1 MSTKKILLKSNIIN
15 EDQTKFQPKLDP
27 AELIKKSNSEKI
39 EQHPKV
45 KSSKPDELKNF
56 DAVSHFKENI
66 IHFYKNC
73 SEPIKDYS
81 YYCFTCK
88 HSVCN
93 ECGLYE
99 HKEHILI
106 QRDNCLNYDNSFFN
120 DISKVI
126 EDGLNLDSKKSQI
139 KKDIS
144 KSISQLKEQLDIIE
158 KEKLK
163 EIDSIFKELK
173 ANYESLKEN
182 YLKTK
187 ECIENYYKKN
197 KKFFNIKIKKTKQ
210 NESEIQ
216 NQNQNILKKGN
227 EDTNINT
234 SNKNLNKPT
243 FINYFNIN
251 DNDTGPNRDFENT
264 VFLMNFEL
272 MNLCDNKNLQITE
285 ISNNINNKIVNMS
298 KLIEHNTNEF
308 IESLKKNYLSF
319 DSEIIQKFDD
329 FYWDIKI
336 RCEKYN
342 EHVVQFQNLIYDI
355 YRRNGCLDKLKD
367 LLSLFDSK
375 NNKGKDVLFNQ
386 QFFIKMNDLSSL
398 NTDVVKNM
406 AKKLYISN
414 GKIRTTSKGRFVTKT
429 KLNTVNEKKEE
440 SKKSTSKPLSPD
452 RKEYNNNNDNTNTE
466 SKKSGTNNNL
476 TKNNISAN
484 SIPKKENII
493 LNQRLIQ
500 RFYAY
505 SVLDFYSKY
514 FKIHFD
520 PQAADYDEE
529 NNIYLNKDNLDNN
542 NNILDKGKFG
552 KNMSRGKS
560 AGMKNKLNN
569 KNADINNNKLNIKSG
584 KNGDITSSGKSI
596 IEKNGKPSHRANIR
610 TVSLLSNYSERYT
623 ELKEKVKPIIKTN
636 YIQLFDPATTKITKI
651 KVPLTKEE
659 HGYTTFPDGCRHL
672 LIDSDLYITGGT
684 DNCGYPI
691 NIVLLYNLEIGE
703 LTRLSNL
710 NDNHSYHSVEYL
722 ENFDSIILIG
732 GENSSSCE
740 IMDLDSKKWTKLP
753 SLNYPR
759 ANANIYYNNI
769 TSDLFVL
776 FGMEGEMNS
785 KTRNTDVIEVLELS
799 DIMGGWMMVDYY
811 KSVGLDLKGNY
822 CITLPFTRDKLLVY
836 GGSSARSL
844 EKRLFALFDMIKNEC
859 IKVDSYT
866 MDLIKREENKIRAFD
881 NALEKIN

>member
-1 MSTKKILLKSNIIN
+1 
-15 EDQTKFQPKLDP
+15 
-27 AELIKKSNSEKI
+27 
-39 EQHPKV
+39 
-45 KSSKPDELKNF
+45 
-56 DAVSHFKENI
+56 
-66 IHFYKNC
+66 
-73 SEPIKDYS
+73 
-81 YYCFTCK
+81 
-88 HSVCN
+88 
-93 ECGLYE
+93 
-99 HKEHILI
+99 
-106 QRDNCLNYDNSFFN
+106 
-120 DISKVI
+120 
-126 EDGLNLDSKKSQI
+126 
-139 KKDIS
+139 
-144 KSISQLKEQLDIIE
+144 
-158 KEKLK
+158 
-163 EIDSIFKELK
+163 
-173 ANYESLKEN
+173 
-182 YLKTK
+182 
-187 ECIENYYKKN
+187 
-197 KKFFNIKIKKTKQ
+197 
-210 NESEIQ
+210 
-216 NQNQNILKKGN
+216 
-227 EDTNINT
+227 
-234 SNKNLNKPT
+234 
-243 FINYFNIN
+243 
-251 DNDTGPNRDFENT
+251 
-264 VFLMNFEL
+264 
-272 MNLCDNKNLQITE
+272 
-285 ISNNINNKIVNMS
+285 
-298 KLIEHNTNEF
+298 
-308 IESLKKNYLSF
+308 
-319 DSEIIQKFDD
+319 
-329 FYWDIKI
+329 
-336 RCEKYN
+336 
-342 EHVVQFQNLIYDI
+342 
-355 YRRNGCLDKLKD
+355 
-367 LLSLFDSK
+367 
-375 NNKGKDVLFNQ
+375 
-386 QFFIKMNDLSSL
+386 
-398 NTDVVKNM
+398 
-406 AKKLYISN
+406 
-414 GKIRTTSKGRFVTKT
+414 
-429 KLNTVNEKKEE
+429 
-440 SKKSTSKPLSPD
+440 
-452 RKEYNNNNDNTNTE
+452 
-466 SKKSGTNNNL
+466 
-476 TKNNISAN
+476 
-484 SIPKKENII
+484 
-493 LNQRLIQ
+493 
-500 RFYAY
+500 
-505 SVLDFYSKY
+505 
-514 FKIHFD
+514 
-520 PQAADYDEE
+520 
-529 NNIYLNKDNLDNN
+529 
-542 NNILDKGKFG
+542 
-552 KNMSRGKS
+552 MSRGKS

-859 IKVDSYT
+859 IKVDSDT

>member
-1 MSTKKILLKSNIIN
+1 MSTKKVLPKHSLSV
-15 EDQTKFQPKLDP
+15 EDQVKPQPKIDP
-27 AELIKKSNSEKI
+27 GELIKKSNSEKI
-39 EQHPKV
+39 EQYPKP

-99 HKEHILI
+99 HKEHLLI

-158 KEKLK
+158 KDKLK
-163 EIDSIFKELK
+163 EIDSIFKEIK

-210 NESEIQ
+210 AESE
-216 NQNQNILKKGN
+216 NQNILKKN
-227 EDTNINT
+227 AEDKNINS

-251 DNDTGPNRDFENT
+251 DNDTGPNRDYENT

-272 MNLCDNKNLQITE
+272 MNLCDNKNLQISE
-285 ISNNINNKIVNMS
+285 ISNNINSKIANMS
-298 KLIEHNTNEF
+298 QLIENNTNEF

-329 FYWDIKI
+329 FYWDIKV

-414 GKIRTTSKGRFVTKT
+414 GKIRTTSKGRFVSKT
-429 KLNTVNEKKEE
+429 KLTSISEKKEE
-440 SKKSTSKPLSPD
+440 NKKPLSKPLSPD
-452 RKEYNNNNDNTNTE
+452 RRENETE
-466 SKKSGTNNNL
+466 SKKPMTNNLMKNNLGTNQ
-476 TKNNISAN
+476 
-484 SIPKKENII
+484 IPKRENII

-520 PQAADYDEE
+520 PQTADYDEE
-529 NNIYLNKDNLDNN
+529 NNIYLNKDNFDNN
-542 NNILDKGKFG
+542 NNPLDKGKNLG
-552 KNMSRGKS
+552 KNIQRGKS
-560 AGMKNKLNN
+560 SGKNK
-569 KNADINNNKLNIKSG
+569 INN
-584 KNGDITSSGKSI
+584 KNGDIKNVKSGDMASSGKSI
-596 IEKNGKPSHRANIR
+596 IEKNGKPSHRGNIR

-703 LTRLSNL
+703 LTRLTNL

-859 IKVDSYT
+859 IKVDSDT

>member
-1 MSTKKILLKSNIIN
+1 MSSKSVEVKENKN
-15 EDQTKFQPKLDP
+15 KE
-27 AELIKKSNSEKI
+27 E
-39 EQHPKV
+39 KV
-45 KSSKPDELKNF
+45 KENSNEEKNAQQQKEENLEDEYPKDKINKPNELKNF
-56 DAVSHFKENI
+56 DAVTHFKQNI
-66 IHFYKNC
+66 IHFYRNC

-93 ECGLYE
+93 ECGLLE
-99 HKEHILI
+99 HKNHLLI

-120 DISKVI
+120 EISKVI
-126 EDGLNLDSKKSQI
+126 EKGINIDSRKSQI

-144 KSISQLKEQLDIIE
+144 KSINELKEKLDLIE

-163 EIDSIFKELK
+163 EVDNIFKEVK
-173 ANYESLKEN
+173 ANYVGLKDN

-187 ECIENYYKKN
+187 ECIENYYKTN

-210 NESEIQ
+210 NNANNPPLE
-216 NQNQNILKKGN
+216 NN
-227 EDTNINT
+227 ENNEKINKADIIK
-234 SNKNLNKPT
+234 SSL
-243 FINYFNIN
+243 INYFNIN
-251 DNDTGPNRDFENT
+251 ENEIGPNKDIENT

-272 MNLCDNKNLQITE
+272 MNLCDNKNLQILD
-285 ISNNINNKIVNMS
+285 ISNNINNKIKEMS
-298 KLIEHNTNEF
+298 KLIEEDTKSFTQH
-308 IESLKKNYLSF
+308 IKKNLFSF
-319 DSEIIQKFDD
+319 DNEIISKFDD
-329 FYWDIKI
+329 FYWDIKV
-336 RCEKYN
+336 RCEKYT
-342 EHVVQFQNLIYDI
+342 EHINQFQNTIYDI
-355 YRRNGCLDKLKD
+355 YKRNGCLDKLKD

-406 AKKLYISN
+406 AKKLYLSN
-414 GKIRTTSKGRFVTKT
+414 GKIRTTSKNRFTSKSRFV
-429 KLNTVNEKKEE
+429 NTGTQSEKKEE
-440 SKKSTSKPLSPD
+440 SKKSSTKMLGKTKSNNLMNKGSND
-452 RKEYNNNNDNTNTE
+452 NINDNNNNKEETKLDT
-466 SKKSGTNNNL
+466 KKGQI
-476 TKNNISAN
+476 NISKINPA
-484 SIPKKENII
+484 IPKKENII

-505 SVLDFYSKY
+505 SVLDYYSKY
-514 FKIHFD
+514 FKVNTD
-520 PQAADYDEE
+520 NQDTDVDEE
-529 NNIYLNKDNLDNN
+529 NNIYMNNKYNAKNEGQRF
-542 NNILDKGKFG
+542 KKGGKFG
-552 KNMSRGKS
+552 KSGSRS
-560 AGMKNKLNN
+560 RSINPLNKNN
-569 KNADINNNKLNIKSG
+569 KNNENNKENNETNMKNRYKSNIKS
-584 KNGDITSSGKSI
+584 
-596 IEKNGKPSHRANIR
+596 
-610 TVSLLSNYSERYT
+610 VSLLSNYTERYT
-623 ELKEKVKPIIKTN
+623 ELKEKVKPIINTN

-659 HGYTTFPDGCRHL
+659 YGYTTFPDGCRHL

-691 NIVLLYNLEIGE
+691 NVVLIYNLAIGE
-703 LTRLSNL
+703 LSRLSNL

-722 ENFDSIILIG
+722 ENFDSIIVVG

-759 ANANIYYNNI
+759 ANSNIYYNNI

-776 FGMEGEMNS
+776 FGMEGEMTQ
-785 KTRNTDVIEVLELS
+785 KTKNTDVIEVLELN
-799 DIMGGWMMVDYY
+799 DIISGWMMVDYY
-811 KSVGLDLKGNY
+811 KSVGLDLKNNY
-822 CITLPFTRDKLLVY
+822 CITLPFTRDKLLIY
-836 GGSSARSL
+836 GGSSARSI

-859 IKVDSYT
+859 IKVDSDT

>member
-1 MSTKKILLKSNIIN
+1 MSTKKVLPKHSLSV
-15 EDQTKFQPKLDP
+15 EDQVKPQPKIDP
-27 AELIKKSNSEKI
+27 GELIKKSNSEKI
-39 EQHPKV
+39 EQYPKP

-99 HKEHILI
+99 HKEHLLI

-158 KEKLK
+158 KDKLK
-163 EIDSIFKELK
+163 EIDSIFKEIK

-210 NESEIQ
+210 AESE
-216 NQNQNILKKGN
+216 NQNILKKN
-227 EDTNINT
+227 AEDKNINS

-251 DNDTGPNRDFENT
+251 DNDTGPNRDYENT

-272 MNLCDNKNLQITE
+272 MNLCDNKNLQISE
-285 ISNNINNKIVNMS
+285 ISNNINSKIANMS
-298 KLIEHNTNEF
+298 QLIENNTNEF

-329 FYWDIKI
+329 FYWDIKV

-414 GKIRTTSKGRFVTKT
+414 GKIRTTSKGRFVSKT
-429 KLNTVNEKKEE
+429 KLTSISEKKEE
-440 SKKSTSKPLSPD
+440 NKKPLSKPLSPD
-452 RKEYNNNNDNTNTE
+452 RRENETE
-466 SKKSGTNNNL
+466 SKKPMTNNLMKNNLGTNQ
-476 TKNNISAN
+476 
-484 SIPKKENII
+484 IPKRENII

-529 NNIYLNKDNLDNN
+529 NHIYLNKDNFDNN
-542 NNILDKGKFG
+542 NNPLDKGKNLG
-552 KNMSRGKS
+552 KNIQRGKS
-560 AGMKNKLNN
+560 SGKNK
-569 KNADINNNKLNIKSG
+569 INN
-584 KNGDITSSGKSI
+584 KNGDIKNVKSGDMASSGKSI
-596 IEKNGKPSHRANIR
+596 IEKNGKPSHRGNIR

-703 LTRLSNL
+703 LTRLTNL

-859 IKVDSYT
+859 IKVDSDT

>member
-1 MSTKKILLKSNIIN
+1 MSTKKVLPKHSLSV
-15 EDQTKFQPKLDP
+15 EDQVKPQPKIDP
-27 AELIKKSNSEKI
+27 GELIKKSNSEKI
-39 EQHPKV
+39 EQHPKP

-99 HKEHILI
+99 HKEHLLI

-158 KEKLK
+158 KDKLK
-163 EIDSIFKELK
+163 EIDSIFKEIK

-210 NESEIQ
+210 AESE
-216 NQNQNILKKGN
+216 NQNILKKN
-227 EDTNINT
+227 AEDKNINS

-251 DNDTGPNRDFENT
+251 DNDTGPNRDYENT

-272 MNLCDNKNLQITE
+272 MNLCDNKNLQISE
-285 ISNNINNKIVNMS
+285 ISNNINSKIANMS
-298 KLIEHNTNEF
+298 QLIENNTNEF

-329 FYWDIKI
+329 FYWDIKV

-414 GKIRTTSKGRFVTKT
+414 GKIRTTSKGRFVSKT
-429 KLNTVNEKKEE
+429 KLTSISEKKEE
-440 SKKSTSKPLSPD
+440 NKKPLSKPLSPD
-452 RKEYNNNNDNTNTE
+452 RRENETE
-466 SKKSGTNNNL
+466 SKKPMTNNLMKNNLGTNQ
-476 TKNNISAN
+476 
-484 SIPKKENII
+484 IPKRENII

-529 NNIYLNKDNLDNN
+529 NNIYLNKDNFDNN
-542 NNILDKGKFG
+542 NNPLDKGKNLG
-552 KNMSRGKS
+552 KNIQRGKS
-560 AGMKNKLNN
+560 SGKNKINN
-569 KNADINNNKLNIKSG
+569 KNVDIKNVKSG
-584 KNGDITSSGKSI
+584 DMASSGKSI
-596 IEKNGKPSHRANIR
+596 IEKNGKPSHRGNIR

-703 LTRLSNL
+703 LTRLTNL

-859 IKVDSYT
+859 IKVDSDT

>member
-1 MSTKKILLKSNIIN
+1 MSTKKVLPKHSLSV
-15 EDQTKFQPKLDP
+15 EDQVKPQPKIDP
-27 AELIKKSNSEKI
+27 GELIKKSNSEKI
-39 EQHPKV
+39 EQHPKP

-99 HKEHILI
+99 HKEHLLI

-158 KEKLK
+158 KDKLK
-163 EIDSIFKELK
+163 EIDSIFKEIK

-210 NESEIQ
+210 AESE
-216 NQNQNILKKGN
+216 NQNILKKN
-227 EDTNINT
+227 AEDKNINS

-251 DNDTGPNRDFENT
+251 DNDTGPNRDYENT

-272 MNLCDNKNLQITE
+272 MNLCDNKNLQISE
-285 ISNNINNKIVNMS
+285 ISNNINSKIANMS
-298 KLIEHNTNEF
+298 QLIENNTNEF

-329 FYWDIKI
+329 FYWDIKV

-414 GKIRTTSKGRFVTKT
+414 GKIRTTSKGRFVSKT
-429 KLNTVNEKKEE
+429 KLTSISEKKEE
-440 SKKSTSKPLSPD
+440 NKKPLSKPLSPD
-452 RKEYNNNNDNTNTE
+452 RRENETE
-466 SKKSGTNNNL
+466 SKKSMTNNLMKNNLGTNQ
-476 TKNNISAN
+476 
-484 SIPKKENII
+484 IPKRENII

-529 NNIYLNKDNLDNN
+529 NNIYLNKDNFDNN
-542 NNILDKGKFG
+542 NNPFDKGKNLG
-552 KNMSRGKS
+552 KNIQRGKS
-560 AGMKNKLNN
+560 SGKNKINN
-569 KNADINNNKLNIKSG
+569 KNVDIKNVKSG
-584 KNGDITSSGKSI
+584 DMASSGKSI
-596 IEKNGKPSHRANIR
+596 IEKNGKPSHRGNIR

-703 LTRLSNL
+703 LTRLTNL

-859 IKVDSYT
+859 IKVDSDT

>member
-1 MSTKKILLKSNIIN
+1 MSTM
-15 EDQTKFQPKLDP
+15 KLVGKYSVSTDEP
-27 AELIKKSNSEKI
+27 SKLQQKMETPEPIKKSNSDKNTSI
-39 EQHPKV
+39 V
-45 KSSKPDELKNF
+45 KGKPSKPEELRNF

-73 SEPIKDYS
+73 DEPIKDYS

-99 HKEHILI
+99 HKEHLLI

-139 KKDIS
+139 KIDIS
-144 KSISQLKEQLDIIE
+144 KSIAQLKEELDIIE

-163 EIDSIFKELK
+163 EIDSIFKEVK
-173 ANYESLKEN
+173 ANYVSLKEN

-187 ECIENYYKKN
+187 EYIENYYKKN
-197 KKFFNIKIKKTKQ
+197 KKFFNIRIKHVKQ
-210 NESEIQ
+210 SDIE
-216 NQNQNILKKGN
+216 NQNKLKKGS
-227 EDTNINT
+227 EDNNIN
-234 SNKNLNKPT
+234 KNSTPTPARTKPT

-251 DNDTGPNRDFENT
+251 DNDIGPNRDLENT

-285 ISNNINNKIVNMS
+285 ISNNINDKIANMS
-298 KLIEHNTNEF
+298 KLIENNTNEF
-308 IESLKKNYLSF
+308 IQSLKTNYLSF
-319 DSEIIQKFDD
+319 NSEIIQKFDD
-329 FYWDIKI
+329 FYWDVKV
-336 RCEKYN
+336 RCEKYS
-342 EHVVQFQNLIYDI
+342 EHISEFQNTIYDI
-355 YRRNGCLDKLKD
+355 YKKNGCLDKLKD

-406 AKKLYISN
+406 AKKIYISN
-414 GKIRTTSKGRFVTKT
+414 GKIRTTSKGRFSPKNNLSSVS
-429 KLNTVNEKKEE
+429 EKKSENKTSE
-440 SKKSTSKPLSPD
+440 SKPLSPN
-452 RKEYNNNNDNTNTE
+452 RNDGEFKRPIIT
-466 SKKSGTNNNL
+466 SL
-476 TKNNISAN
+476 TKKNSNNTL
-484 SIPKKENII
+484 PRKENII

-514 FKIHFD
+514 FKIHLD
-520 PQAADYDEE
+520 AQSTELDEE
-529 NNIYLNKDNLDNN
+529 NNIYLNKDIYDNN
-542 NNILDKGKFG
+542 KELTKGKNQFG
-552 KNMSRGKS
+552 KQKRGKS
-560 AGMKNKLNN
+560 AGSKNKKGKNASEFASNRLNN
-569 KNADINNNKLNIKSG
+569 IKNLKSG
-584 KNGDITSSGKSI
+584 DMTSSGKSLMD
-596 IEKNGKPSHRANIR
+596 KNGRVAKKNNIKS
-610 TVSLLSNYSERYT
+610 VSLLSNYSERYT

-636 YIQLFDPATTKITKI
+636 DIQLFDPATTKITKI

-703 LTRLSNL
+703 VTRLSNL

-759 ANANIYYNNI
+759 ANSNIYYNNI

-785 KTRNTDVIEVLELS
+785 QTRNTDVIEVLELS

-811 KSVGLDLKGNY
+811 KSVGLDLKSNF

-836 GGSSARSL
+836 GGASARSL

-859 IKVDSYT
+859 IKVDSDT

-881 NALEKIN
+881 NALEKIY

>member
-1 MSTKKILLKSNIIN
+1 MSTKKVLPKHSLSV
-15 EDQTKFQPKLDP
+15 EDQVKPQPKIDP
-27 AELIKKSNSEKI
+27 GELIKKSNSEKI
-39 EQHPKV
+39 EQHPKP

-99 HKEHILI
+99 HKEHLLI

-158 KEKLK
+158 KDKLK
-163 EIDSIFKELK
+163 EIDSIFKEIK

-210 NESEIQ
+210 AESE
-216 NQNQNILKKGN
+216 NQNILKKN
-227 EDTNINT
+227 AEDKNINS

-251 DNDTGPNRDFENT
+251 DNDTGPNRDYENT

-272 MNLCDNKNLQITE
+272 MNLCDNKNLQISE
-285 ISNNINNKIVNMS
+285 ISNNINSKIANMS
-298 KLIEHNTNEF
+298 QLIENNTNEF

-329 FYWDIKI
+329 FYWDIKV

-414 GKIRTTSKGRFVTKT
+414 GKIRTTSKGRFVSKT
-429 KLNTVNEKKEE
+429 KLTSISEKKEE
-440 SKKSTSKPLSPD
+440 NNKPLSKPLSPD
-452 RKEYNNNNDNTNTE
+452 RRENETE
-466 SKKSGTNNNL
+466 SKKPMTNNLMKNNLGTNQ
-476 TKNNISAN
+476 
-484 SIPKKENII
+484 IPKRENII

-529 NNIYLNKDNLDNN
+529 NNIYLNKDNFDNN
-542 NNILDKGKFG
+542 NNPLDKGKNLG
-552 KNMSRGKS
+552 KNIQRRKS
-560 AGMKNKLNN
+560 CGKNK
-569 KNADINNNKLNIKSG
+569 INN
-584 KNGDITSSGKSI
+584 KNGDIKNVKSGDMASSGKSI
-596 IEKNGKPSHRANIR
+596 IEKNGKPSHRGNIR

-703 LTRLSNL
+703 LTRLTNL

-859 IKVDSYT
+859 IKVDSDT

>member
-1 MSTKKILLKSNIIN
+1 MSTKKVLPKHSLSV
-15 EDQTKFQPKLDP
+15 EDQVKPQPKIDP
-27 AELIKKSNSEKI
+27 GELIKKSNSEKI
-39 EQHPKV
+39 EQHPKP

-99 HKEHILI
+99 HKEHLLI

-158 KEKLK
+158 KDKLK
-163 EIDSIFKELK
+163 EIDSIFKEIK

-210 NESEIQ
+210 AESE
-216 NQNQNILKKGN
+216 NQNILKKN
-227 EDTNINT
+227 AEDKNINS

-251 DNDTGPNRDFENT
+251 DNDTGPNRDYENT

-272 MNLCDNKNLQITE
+272 MNLCDNKNLQISE
-285 ISNNINNKIVNMS
+285 ISNNINSKIANMS
-298 KLIEHNTNEF
+298 QLIENNTNEF

-329 FYWDIKI
+329 FYWDIKV

-414 GKIRTTSKGRFVTKT
+414 GKIRTTSKGRFVSKT
-429 KLNTVNEKKEE
+429 KLTSISEKKEE
-440 SKKSTSKPLSPD
+440 NNKPLSKPLSPD
-452 RKEYNNNNDNTNTE
+452 RRENETE
-466 SKKSGTNNNL
+466 SKKSMTNNLMKNNLGTNQ
-476 TKNNISAN
+476 
-484 SIPKKENII
+484 IPKKENII

-529 NNIYLNKDNLDNN
+529 NNIYLNKDNFDNN
-542 NNILDKGKFG
+542 NNPLDKGKNLG
-552 KNMSRGKS
+552 KNIQRRKS
-560 AGMKNKLNN
+560 CGKNK
-569 KNADINNNKLNIKSG
+569 INN
-584 KNGDITSSGKSI
+584 KNGDIKNVKSGDMASSGKSI
-596 IEKNGKPSHRANIR
+596 IEKNGKPSHRGNIR

-703 LTRLSNL
+703 LTRLTNL

-859 IKVDSYT
+859 IKVDSDT

>member
-1 MSTKKILLKSNIIN
+1 MSTKKVLPKHSLSV
-15 EDQTKFQPKLDP
+15 EDQVKPQPKIDP
-27 AELIKKSNSEKI
+27 GELIKKSNSEKI
-39 EQHPKV
+39 EQHPKP

-99 HKEHILI
+99 HKEHLLI

-158 KEKLK
+158 KDKLK
-163 EIDSIFKELK
+163 EID
-173 ANYESLKEN
+173 ESLKEN

-210 NESEIQ
+210 AESE
-216 NQNQNILKKGN
+216 NQNILKKN
-227 EDTNINT
+227 AEDKNINS

-251 DNDTGPNRDFENT
+251 DNDTGPNRDYENT

-272 MNLCDNKNLQITE
+272 MNLCDNKNLQISE
-285 ISNNINNKIVNMS
+285 ISNNINSKIANMS
-298 KLIEHNTNEF
+298 QLIENNTNEF

-329 FYWDIKI
+329 FYWDIKV

-414 GKIRTTSKGRFVTKT
+414 GKIRTTSKGRFVSKT
-429 KLNTVNEKKEE
+429 KLTSISEKKEE
-440 SKKSTSKPLSPD
+440 NNKPLSKPLSPD
-452 RKEYNNNNDNTNTE
+452 RRENETE
-466 SKKSGTNNNL
+466 SKKPMTNNLMKNNLGTNQ
-476 TKNNISAN
+476 
-484 SIPKKENII
+484 IPKRENII

-520 PQAADYDEE
+520 PQTADYDEE

-542 NNILDKGKFG
+542 NNPLDKGKNLG
-552 KNMSRGKS
+552 KNIQRGKS
-560 AGMKNKLNN
+560 SGKNK
-569 KNADINNNKLNIKSG
+569 INN
-584 KNGDITSSGKSI
+584 KNGDIKNVKSGDMASSGKSI
-596 IEKNGKPSHRANIR
+596 IEKNGKPSHRGNIR

-703 LTRLSNL
+703 LTRLTNL

-859 IKVDSYT
+859 IKVDSDT

>member
-1 MSTKKILLKSNIIN
+1 MSTKKVLPKHSLSV
-15 EDQTKFQPKLDP
+15 EDQVKPQPKIDP
-27 AELIKKSNSEKI
+27 GELIKKSNSEKI
-39 EQHPKV
+39 EQHPKP

-99 HKEHILI
+99 HKEHLLI

-158 KEKLK
+158 KDKLK
-163 EIDSIFKELK
+163 EIDSIFKEIK

-210 NESEIQ
+210 AESE
-216 NQNQNILKKGN
+216 NQNILKKN
-227 EDTNINT
+227 AEDKNINS

-251 DNDTGPNRDFENT
+251 DNDTGPNRDYENT

-272 MNLCDNKNLQITE
+272 MNLCDNKNLQISE
-285 ISNNINNKIVNMS
+285 ISNNINSKIANMS
-298 KLIEHNTNEF
+298 QLIENNTNEF

-329 FYWDIKI
+329 FYWDIKV

-414 GKIRTTSKGRFVTKT
+414 GKIRTTSKGRFVSKT
-429 KLNTVNEKKEE
+429 KLTSISEKKEE
-440 SKKSTSKPLSPD
+440 NKKPLSKPLSPD
-452 RKEYNNNNDNTNTE
+452 RRENETE
-466 SKKSGTNNNL
+466 SKKSMTNNLMKNNLGTNQ
-476 TKNNISAN
+476 
-484 SIPKKENII
+484 IPKKENII

-529 NNIYLNKDNLDNN
+529 NNIYLNKDNFDNN
-542 NNILDKGKFG
+542 NNPLDKGKNLG
-552 KNMSRGKS
+552 KNIQRGKS
-560 AGMKNKLNN
+560 SGKNK
-569 KNADINNNKLNIKSG
+569 INN
-584 KNGDITSSGKSI
+584 KNGDIKNVKSGDMASSGKSI
-596 IEKNGKPSHRANIR
+596 IEKNGKPSHRGNIR

-703 LTRLSNL
+703 LTRLTNL

-859 IKVDSYT
+859 IKVDSDT

>member
-99 HKEHILI
+99 HKEHLLI

-158 KEKLK
+158 KDKLK
-163 EIDSIFKELK
+163 EIDSIFKEIK

-210 NESEIQ
+210 AESE
-216 NQNQNILKKGN
+216 NQNILKKN
-227 EDTNINT
+227 AEDKNINS

-251 DNDTGPNRDFENT
+251 DNDTGPNRDYENT

-272 MNLCDNKNLQITE
+272 MNLCDNKNLQISE
-285 ISNNINNKIVNMS
+285 ISNNINSKIANMS
-298 KLIEHNTNEF
+298 QLIENNTNEF

-329 FYWDIKI
+329 FYWDIKV

-414 GKIRTTSKGRFVTKT
+414 GKIRTTSKGRFVSKT
-429 KLNTVNEKKEE
+429 KLTSISEKKEE
-440 SKKSTSKPLSPD
+440 NNKPLSKPLSPD
-452 RKEYNNNNDNTNTE
+452 RRENETE
-466 SKKSGTNNNL
+466 SKKPMTNNLMKNNLGTNQ
-476 TKNNISAN
+476 
-484 SIPKKENII
+484 IPKRENII

-520 PQAADYDEE
+520 PQTADYDEE

-542 NNILDKGKFG
+542 NNPLDKGKNLG
-552 KNMSRGKS
+552 KNIQRGKS
-560 AGMKNKLNN
+560 SGKNK
-569 KNADINNNKLNIKSG
+569 INN
-584 KNGDITSSGKSI
+584 KNGDIKNVKSGDMASSGKSI
-596 IEKNGKPSHRANIR
+596 IEKNGKPSHRGNIR

-703 LTRLSNL
+703 LTRLTNL

-859 IKVDSYT
+859 IKVDSDT

>member
-1 MSTKKILLKSNIIN
+1 MSTKKVLPKHSLSV
-15 EDQTKFQPKLDP
+15 EDQVKPQPKTDP
-27 AELIKKSNSEKI
+27 GELIKQSNSEKI
-39 EQHPKV
+39 EQHPKP

-99 HKEHILI
+99 HKEHLLI

-158 KEKLK
+158 KDKLK
-163 EIDSIFKELK
+163 EIDSIFKEIK

-210 NESEIQ
+210 AESE
-216 NQNQNILKKGN
+216 NQNILKKN
-227 EDTNINT
+227 AEDKNINS

-251 DNDTGPNRDFENT
+251 DNDTGPNRDYENT

-272 MNLCDNKNLQITE
+272 MNLCDNKNLQISE
-285 ISNNINNKIVNMS
+285 ISNNINSKIANMS
-298 KLIEHNTNEF
+298 QLIENNTNEF

-329 FYWDIKI
+329 FYWDIKV

-414 GKIRTTSKGRFVTKT
+414 GKIRTTSKGRFVSKT
-429 KLNTVNEKKEE
+429 KLTSISEKKEE
-440 SKKSTSKPLSPD
+440 NKKPLSKPLSPD
-452 RKEYNNNNDNTNTE
+452 RRENETE
-466 SKKSGTNNNL
+466 SKKPMTNNLMKNNLGTNQ
-476 TKNNISAN
+476 
-484 SIPKKENII
+484 IPKRENII

-529 NNIYLNKDNLDNN
+529 NNIYLNKDNFDNN
-542 NNILDKGKFG
+542 NNPLDKGKNLG
-552 KNMSRGKS
+552 KNIQRGKS
-560 AGMKNKLNN
+560 SGKNK
-569 KNADINNNKLNIKSG
+569 INN
-584 KNGDITSSGKSI
+584 KNGDIKNVKSGDMASSGKSI
-596 IEKNGKPSHRANIR
+596 IEKNGKPSHRGNIR

-703 LTRLSNL
+703 LTRLTNL

-859 IKVDSYT
+859 IKVDSDT

>member
-1 MSTKKILLKSNIIN
+1 MSTKKVLPKHSLSV
-15 EDQTKFQPKLDP
+15 EDQVKPQPKIDP
-27 AELIKKSNSEKI
+27 GELIKKSNSEKI
-39 EQHPKV
+39 EQHPKP

-99 HKEHILI
+99 HKEHLLI

-158 KEKLK
+158 KDKLK
-163 EIDSIFKELK
+163 EIDSIFKEIK

-210 NESEIQ
+210 AESE
-216 NQNQNILKKGN
+216 NQNILKKN
-227 EDTNINT
+227 AEDKNINS

-251 DNDTGPNRDFENT
+251 DNDTGPNRDYENT

-272 MNLCDNKNLQITE
+272 MNLCDNKNLQISE
-285 ISNNINNKIVNMS
+285 ISNNINSKIANMS
-298 KLIEHNTNEF
+298 QLIENNTNEF

-329 FYWDIKI
+329 FYWDIKV

-414 GKIRTTSKGRFVTKT
+414 GKIRTTSKGRFVSKT
-429 KLNTVNEKKEE
+429 KLTSISEKKEE
-440 SKKSTSKPLSPD
+440 NKKPLSKPLSPD
-452 RKEYNNNNDNTNTE
+452 RSENETE
-466 SKKSGTNNNL
+466 SKKPMTNNLMKNNLGTNQ
-476 TKNNISAN
+476 
-484 SIPKKENII
+484 IPKRENII

-529 NNIYLNKDNLDNN
+529 NNIYLNKDNFDNN
-542 NNILDKGKFG
+542 NNPLDKGKNLG
-552 KNMSRGKS
+552 KNIQRGKS
-560 AGMKNKLNN
+560 SGKNK
-569 KNADINNNKLNIKSG
+569 INN
-584 KNGDITSSGKSI
+584 KNGDIKNVKSGDMASSGKSI
-596 IEKNGKPSHRANIR
+596 IEKNGKPSHRGNIR

-703 LTRLSNL
+703 LTRLTNL

-859 IKVDSYT
+859 IKVDSDT

>member
-1 MSTKKILLKSNIIN
+1 MSTKKVLPKHSLSV
-15 EDQTKFQPKLDP
+15 EDQVKPQPKIDP
-27 AELIKKSNSEKI
+27 GELIKKSNSEKI
-39 EQHPKV
+39 EQHPKP

-99 HKEHILI
+99 HKEHLLI

-158 KEKLK
+158 KDKLK
-163 EIDSIFKELK
+163 EIDSIFKEIK

-210 NESEIQ
+210 AESE
-216 NQNQNILKKGN
+216 NQNILKKN
-227 EDTNINT
+227 AEDKNINS

-243 FINYFNIN
+243 LINYFNIN
-251 DNDTGPNRDFENT
+251 DNDTGPNRDYENT

-272 MNLCDNKNLQITE
+272 MNLCDNKNLQISE
-285 ISNNINNKIVNMS
+285 ISNNINSKIANMS
-298 KLIEHNTNEF
+298 QLIENNTNEF

-329 FYWDIKI
+329 FYWDIKV

-414 GKIRTTSKGRFVTKT
+414 GKIRTTSKGRFVSKT
-429 KLNTVNEKKEE
+429 KLTSISEKKEE
-440 SKKSTSKPLSPD
+440 NNKPLSKPLSPD
-452 RKEYNNNNDNTNTE
+452 RRENETE
-466 SKKSGTNNNL
+466 SKKPMTNNLMKNNLGTNQ
-476 TKNNISAN
+476 
-484 SIPKKENII
+484 IPKRENII

-529 NNIYLNKDNLDNN
+529 NNIYLNKDNFDNN
-542 NNILDKGKFG
+542 NNPLDKGKNLG
-552 KNMSRGKS
+552 KNIQRRKS
-560 AGMKNKLNN
+560 CGKNK
-569 KNADINNNKLNIKSG
+569 INN
-584 KNGDITSSGKSI
+584 KNGDIKNVKSGDMASSGKSI
-596 IEKNGKPSHRANIR
+596 IEKNGKPSHRGNIR

-703 LTRLSNL
+703 LTRLTNL

-859 IKVDSYT
+859 IKVDSDT

>member
-1 MSTKKILLKSNIIN
+1 MSTKKVLPKHSLSV
-15 EDQTKFQPKLDP
+15 EDQVKPQPKIDP
-27 AELIKKSNSEKI
+27 GELIKKSNSEKI
-39 EQHPKV
+39 EQHPKP

-99 HKEHILI
+99 HKEHLLI

-158 KEKLK
+158 KDKLK
-163 EIDSIFKELK
+163 EIDSIFKEIK

-210 NESEIQ
+210 AESE
-216 NQNQNILKKGN
+216 NQNILKKN
-227 EDTNINT
+227 AEDKNINS

-251 DNDTGPNRDFENT
+251 DNDTGPNRDYENT

-272 MNLCDNKNLQITE
+272 MNLCDNKNLQISE
-285 ISNNINNKIVNMS
+285 ISNNINSKIANMS
-298 KLIEHNTNEF
+298 QLIENNTNEF

-329 FYWDIKI
+329 FYWDIKV

-414 GKIRTTSKGRFVTKT
+414 GKIRTTSKGRFVSKT
-429 KLNTVNEKKEE
+429 KLTSISEKKEE
-440 SKKSTSKPLSPD
+440 NKKPLSKPLSPD
-452 RKEYNNNNDNTNTE
+452 RSENETE
-466 SKKSGTNNNL
+466 SKKPMTNNLMKNNLGTNQ
-476 TKNNISAN
+476 
-484 SIPKKENII
+484 IPKRENII

-529 NNIYLNKDNLDNN
+529 NNIYLNKDNFDNN
-542 NNILDKGKFG
+542 NNPLDKGKNLG
-552 KNMSRGKS
+552 KNIQRGKS
-560 AGMKNKLNN
+560 SGKNK
-569 KNADINNNKLNIKSG
+569 INN
-584 KNGDITSSGKSI
+584 KNGDIKNVKSGDMASSGKSI
-596 IEKNGKPSHRANIR
+596 IEKNGKLSHRGNIR

-703 LTRLSNL
+703 LTRLTNL

-859 IKVDSYT
+859 IKVDSDT

>member
-1 MSTKKILLKSNIIN
+1 MSSKKVPPKHSLTTDEPIKPLQKIETPDIHKS
-15 EDQTKFQPKLDP
+15 K
-27 AELIKKSNSEKI
+27 SEKI
-39 EQHPKV
+39 EQHPKE
-45 KSSKPDELKNF
+45 KTPKPEELKHF
-56 DAVSHFKENI
+56 DAASHFKENI

-93 ECGLYE
+93 ECGVYE
-99 HKEHILI
+99 HKDHLLI

-139 KKDIS
+139 KKDVS
-144 KSISQLKEQLDIIE
+144 KSINQLKEQLDIIE

-163 EIDSIFKELK
+163 EIDNIFKEVK

-197 KKFFNIKIKKTKQ
+197 KKFFNIKIKHTKQ
-210 NESEIQ
+210 NELE
-216 NQNQNILKKGN
+216 NQNNLKKGS
-227 EDTNINT
+227 EDKNINKANNSKNINT
-234 SNKNLNKPT
+234 AKPT
-243 FINYFNIN
+243 FINYFNIS
-251 DNDTGPNRDFENT
+251 DTDTGPNRDLENT

-272 MNLCDNKNLQITE
+272 MNLCDNKNLQISE
-285 ISNNINNKIVNMS
+285 ISNNINNKIANMS
-298 KLIEHNTNEF
+298 KLIEDNTNEF
-308 IESLKKNYLSF
+308 IESFKKNYLSF
-319 DSEIIQKFDD
+319 NGEIIQKFDD

-336 RCEKYN
+336 RCEKYS
-342 EHVVQFQNLIYDI
+342 EHISQFQNTIYDI
-355 YRRNGCLDKLKD
+355 YKRNNSLDKLKD

-398 NTDVVKNM
+398 NTDVVKNI

-414 GKIRTTSKGRFVTKT
+414 GKIRTTSKGKFTNKT
-429 KLNTVNEKKEE
+429 KLPAITEKKEE
-440 SKKSTSKPLSPD
+440 T
-452 RKEYNNNNDNTNTE
+452 
-466 SKKSGTNNNL
+466 KKSGSKNL
-476 TKNNISAN
+476 SPNRNDTENEIKKPIISNITKNNN
-484 SIPKKENII
+484 MNPVFPRKENII

-514 FKIHFD
+514 FKINAD
-520 PQAADYDEE
+520 PQSTEYDEE
-529 NNIYLNKDNLDNN
+529 NNIYLNKDILENN
-542 NNILDKGKFG
+542 PDLLDKGKNTFA
-552 KNMSRGKS
+552 KNITRGKS
-560 AGMKNKLNN
+560 SGSKYKKGKSMGE
-569 KNADINNNKLNIKSG
+569 INNRINNLKHVKSG
-584 KNGDITSSGKSI
+584 EVTVSGKSI
-596 IEKNGKPSHRANIR
+596 LDKNGKLIHKSNIR
-610 TVSLLSNYSERYT
+610 SVSLLSNYSERYT
-623 ELKEKVKPIIKTN
+623 ELKEKVKPIVKTN

-703 LTRLSNL
+703 VTRIANL

-759 ANANIYYNNI
+759 ANSNIYYNNI

-785 KTRNTDVIEVLELS
+785 KPRNTDVIEVLELS
-799 DIMGGWMMVDYY
+799 DIMGGWMMIDYY
-811 KSVGLDLKGNY
+811 KSVGLDLKSNY

-859 IKVDSYT
+859 IKVDSDA

-881 NALEKIN
+881 NALEQIS

>member
-1 MSTKKILLKSNIIN
+1 MSSKKLIPKYNTTG
-15 EDQTKFQPKLDP
+15 EDQTKQPMKLPPPDM
-27 AELIKKSNSEKI
+27 IKKSNTEKI
-39 EQHPKV
+39 VEHPKE
-45 KSSKPDELKNF
+45 KTPKPEELKNF

-93 ECGLYE
+93 ECGVLD
-99 HKEHILI
+99 HKEHLLI

-120 DISKVI
+120 DISKTI
-126 EDGLNLDSKKSQI
+126 EEGLNLDSKKSQI

-144 KSISQLKEQLDIIE
+144 KAISQLKEELDIIE

-173 ANYESLKEN
+173 ANYVSLKEN

-197 KKFFNIKIKKTKQ
+197 KKFFNIKIKHVKQ
-210 NESEIQ
+210 SEIE
-216 NQNQNILKKGN
+216 NLNNIKKGT
-227 EDTNINT
+227 EDKDI
-234 SNKNLNKPT
+234 NKNTTTKVNPT

-251 DNDTGPNRDFENT
+251 DSDTGPNRDFENT

-272 MNLCDNKNLQITE
+272 MNLCDNKNIQITE
-285 ISNNINNKIVNMS
+285 ISNNINNKIINMS
-298 KLIEHNTNEF
+298 KLIENNTNEF

-319 DSEIIQKFDD
+319 DNEIIQKFDD
-329 FYWDIKI
+329 FYWDIKV
-336 RCEKYN
+336 RCDKYN
-342 EHVVQFQNLIYDI
+342 DHIVQFQNMIYDI
-355 YRRNGCLDKLKD
+355 YKKNGCLDKLKD

-386 QFFIKMNDLSSL
+386 QFFIKMNDFSSL

-414 GKIRTTSKGRFVTKT
+414 GKIRTTSKGRFVAKT
-429 KLNTVNEKKEE
+429 KLPAISEKKEE
-440 SKKSTSKPLSPD
+440 T
-452 RKEYNNNNDNTNTE
+452 
-466 SKKSGTNNNL
+466 KKSGSKHLSPNREDTDNEIKKSISPVL
-476 TKNNISAN
+476 TKGNMNNA
-484 SIPKKENII
+484 IPKKENII

-514 FKIHFD
+514 FKINVD
-520 PQAADYDEE
+520 PQSTDYDEE
-529 NNIYLNKDNLDNN
+529 SNIYLNKENYENTTDG
-542 NNILDKGKFG
+542 LDKGKNNLG
-552 KNMSRGKS
+552 KGATRGKS
-560 AGMKNKLNN
+560 VGYKSKSSKNIMDNKLNN
-569 KNADINNNKLNIKSG
+569 LKNVKNKG
-584 KNGDITSSGKSI
+584 GEMTVSGKSVMD
-596 IEKNGKPSHRANIR
+596 KNGKLIKKSNIR
-610 TVSLLSNYSERYT
+610 SVSLLSNYSERYT

-672 LIDSDLYITGGT
+672 LIDSDLYIIGGT

-703 LTRLSNL
+703 LTRLANL

-859 IKVDSYT
+859 IKVDSDT

>member
-1 MSTKKILLKSNIIN
+1 MSTKKVLPKHSLSV
-15 EDQTKFQPKLDP
+15 EDQVKPQPKIDP
-27 AELIKKSNSEKI
+27 GELIKKSNSEKI
-39 EQHPKV
+39 EQHPKP

-99 HKEHILI
+99 HKEHLLI

-158 KEKLK
+158 KDKLK
-163 EIDSIFKELK
+163 EIDSIFKEIK

-210 NESEIQ
+210 AESE
-216 NQNQNILKKGN
+216 NQNILKKN
-227 EDTNINT
+227 AEDKNINS

-251 DNDTGPNRDFENT
+251 DNDTGPNRDYENT

-272 MNLCDNKNLQITE
+272 MNLCDNKNLQISE
-285 ISNNINNKIVNMS
+285 ISNNINSKIANMS
-298 KLIEHNTNEF
+298 QLIENNTNEF

-329 FYWDIKI
+329 FYWDIKV

-414 GKIRTTSKGRFVTKT
+414 GKIRTTSKGRFVSKT
-429 KLNTVNEKKEE
+429 KLTSISEKKEE
-440 SKKSTSKPLSPD
+440 NKKPLSKPLSPD
-452 RKEYNNNNDNTNTE
+452 RRENETE
-466 SKKSGTNNNL
+466 SKKPMTNNLMKNNLGTNQ
-476 TKNNISAN
+476 
-484 SIPKKENII
+484 IPKRENII

-542 NNILDKGKFG
+542 NPLDKGKNLG
-552 KNMSRGKS
+552 KNIQRGKS
-560 AGMKNKLNN
+560 SGKNK
-569 KNADINNNKLNIKSG
+569 INN
-584 KNGDITSSGKSI
+584 KNGDIKNVKSGDMASSGKSI
-596 IEKNGKPSHRANIR
+596 IEKNGKPSHRGNIR

-703 LTRLSNL
+703 LTRLTNL

-859 IKVDSYT
+859 IKVDSDT

>member
-1 MSTKKILLKSNIIN
+1 MSTKKVLPKHSQSV
-15 EDQTKFQPKLDP
+15 EDQVKPQPKIDP
-27 AELIKKSNSEKI
+27 GELIKKSNSEKI
-39 EQHPKV
+39 EQYPKP

-99 HKEHILI
+99 HKEHLLI

-158 KEKLK
+158 KDKLK
-163 EIDSIFKELK
+163 EIDSIFKEIK

-210 NESEIQ
+210 AESE
-216 NQNQNILKKGN
+216 NQNILKKN
-227 EDTNINT
+227 AEDKNINS

-251 DNDTGPNRDFENT
+251 DNDTGPNRDYENT

-272 MNLCDNKNLQITE
+272 MNLCDNKNLQISE
-285 ISNNINNKIVNMS
+285 ISNNINSKIANMS
-298 KLIEHNTNEF
+298 QLIENNTNEF

-329 FYWDIKI
+329 FYWDIKV

-414 GKIRTTSKGRFVTKT
+414 GKIRTTSKGRFVSKT
-429 KLNTVNEKKEE
+429 KLTSISEKKEE
-440 SKKSTSKPLSPD
+440 NKKPLSKPLSPD
-452 RKEYNNNNDNTNTE
+452 RRENETE
-466 SKKSGTNNNL
+466 SKKPMTNNLMKNNLGTNQ
-476 TKNNISAN
+476 
-484 SIPKKENII
+484 IPKRENII

-542 NNILDKGKFG
+542 NNPLDKGKNLG
-552 KNMSRGKS
+552 KNIQRGKS
-560 AGMKNKLNN
+560 SAKNK
-569 KNADINNNKLNIKSG
+569 INN
-584 KNGDITSSGKSI
+584 KNGDIKNVKSGDMASSGKSI
-596 IEKNGKPSHRANIR
+596 IEKNGKPSHRGNIR

-703 LTRLSNL
+703 LTRLTNL

-859 IKVDSYT
+859 IKVDSDT

>member
-1 MSTKKILLKSNIIN
+1 MSTKKIVLKSNISN
-15 EDQTKFQPKLDP
+15 EDQLKLPPKVDSS
-27 AELIKKSNSEKI
+27 EFIKKSNSEKI
-39 EQHPKV
+39 EQRPKP
-45 KSSKPDELKNF
+45 KSTKLEELKNF

-99 HKEHILI
+99 HKEHLLI

-120 DISKVI
+120 DISRVI
-126 EDGLNLDSKKSQI
+126 EEGLNLESKKSQI

-197 KKFFNIKIKKTKQ
+197 KKFFNIKIKRTKQ
-210 NESEIQ
+210 NESES
-216 NQNQNILKKGN
+216 QNISNKES
-227 EDTNINT
+227 EDKNINT
-234 SNKNLNKPT
+234 ANKNVNKPT

-285 ISNNINNKIVNMS
+285 ISNNINDKITNMS
-298 KLIEHNTNEF
+298 QLIQHKTEEF

-329 FYWDIKI
+329 FYWDIKV

-342 EHVVQFQNLIYDI
+342 EHVGQFQNLIYDI
-355 YRRNGCLDKLKD
+355 YKRNGCLDKLKD

-386 QFFIKMNDLSSL
+386 QFFIKMNDISSL
-398 NTDVVKNM
+398 NTDVVKNTS
-406 AKKLYISN
+406 KKLYISN
-414 GKIRTTSKGRFVTKT
+414 GKIRTTSKGRFSTKA
-429 KLNTVNEKKEE
+429 KLTPITEKKEE
-440 SKKSTSKPLSPD
+440 NKKSESKSLSPEK
-452 RKEYNNNNDNTNTE
+452 KENETE
-466 SKKSGTNNNL
+466 AKKSVTNSSS
-476 TKNNISAN
+476 TRNNITTN

-520 PQAADYDEE
+520 PQGTDYDEE
-529 NNIYLNKDNLDNN
+529 NNIYLNKDNQDNN
-542 NNILDKGKFG
+542 NNLLIKGKLG
-552 KNMSRGKS
+552 KNLPRGKS
-560 AGMKNKLNN
+560 EGKKNKGTKNANTSNN
-569 KNADINNNKLNIKSG
+569 KINNIKNV
-584 KNGDITSSGKSI
+584 KNSDVTVSGKSI
-596 IEKNGKPSHRANIR
+596 IEKNGKSSHRPNIR

-691 NIVLLYNLEIGE
+691 NIVLIYNLEIGE

-776 FGMEGEMNS
+776 FGMEGEMNA

-859 IKVDSYT
+859 IKVDSDT

>member
-1 MSTKKILLKSNIIN
+1 M
-15 EDQTKFQPKLDP
+15 
-27 AELIKKSNSEKI
+27 
-39 EQHPKV
+39 
-45 KSSKPDELKNF
+45 SSKNIDPKEDKNKEEKVPESSNEEKDSQQKKEVKAEEDYPKDKINKPNELKNF
-56 DAVSHFKENI
+56 DAVTHFKQNI

-93 ECGLYE
+93 ECGLLE
-99 HKEHILI
+99 HKNHLLI

-120 DISKVI
+120 EISKVI
-126 EDGLNLDSKKSQI
+126 EKGITIDSRKSQI

-144 KSISQLKEQLDIIE
+144 KSINELKEKLDIIE

-163 EIDSIFKELK
+163 EVDNIFKEVK
-173 ANYESLKEN
+173 ANYVGLKDN

-187 ECIENYYKKN
+187 ECIENYYKTN
-197 KKFFNIKIKKTKQ
+197 KKFFNIKIKRTKQ
-210 NESEIQ
+210 NNANNQPVENNENNEKEIKP
-216 NQNQNILKKGN
+216 NIIKSSL
-227 EDTNINT
+227 
-234 SNKNLNKPT
+234 
-243 FINYFNIN
+243 INYFNIN
-251 DNDTGPNRDFENT
+251 ENEIGPNKDIENT

-272 MNLCDNKNLQITE
+272 MNLCDNKNLQILD
-285 ISNNINNKIVNMS
+285 ISNNINKKIKEMS
-298 KLIEHNTNEF
+298 KLIEEDTKSFSEH
-308 IESLKKNYLSF
+308 IKKNLFSF
-319 DSEIIQKFDD
+319 DNEIIAKFDD
-329 FYWDIKI
+329 FYWDIKV
-336 RCEKYN
+336 RCEKYT
-342 EHVVQFQNLIYDI
+342 EHIDQFQNTIYDI
-355 YRRNGCLDKLKD
+355 YKRNGCLDKLKD

-406 AKKLYISN
+406 AKKLYLSN
-414 GKIRTTSKGRFVTKT
+414 GKVRTTSKNKFVSKSRFALTGT
-429 KLNTVNEKKEE
+429 QSDKKEE
-440 SKKSTSKPLSPD
+440 SKKSNKSLGKTKSNNLINQMNKGIAD
-452 RKEYNNNNDNTNTE
+452 NINDIKEE
-466 SKKSGTNNNL
+466 VKHELKKSQV
-476 TKNNISAN
+476 NIGKIN
-484 SIPKKENII
+484 PSIPKKENII

-505 SVLDFYSKY
+505 SVLDYYSKY
-514 FKIHFD
+514 FKVNTDNQDTDF
-520 PQAADYDEE
+520 DEE
-529 NNIYLNKDNLDNN
+529 NNIYMNNKYNANN
-542 NNILDKGKFG
+542 ANNPINEAAKAKKGGKFG
-552 KNMSRGKS
+552 KSGVRGRFMNPLSKNNKKNNENNKENNENN
-560 AGMKNKLNN
+560 MKNRYKS
-569 KNADINNNKLNIKSG
+569 NIKS
-584 KNGDITSSGKSI
+584 
-596 IEKNGKPSHRANIR
+596 
-610 TVSLLSNYSERYT
+610 VSLLSNYTERYT
-623 ELKEKVKPIIKTN
+623 ELKEKVKPIINTN

-691 NIVLLYNLEIGE
+691 NVVLIYNLAIGE
-703 LTRLSNL
+703 LSRLSNL
-710 NDNHSYHSVEYL
+710 NDNHSYHSIEYL
-722 ENFDSIILIG
+722 ENFDSIIVVG

-759 ANANIYYNNI
+759 ANSNIYYNNI

-776 FGMEGEMNS
+776 FGMEGEMTQ
-785 KTRNTDVIEVLELS
+785 KTKNTDVIEVLELN
-799 DIMGGWMMVDYY
+799 DIISGWMMVDYY
-811 KSVGLDLKGNY
+811 KSVGLDLKNNY
-822 CITLPFTRDKLLVY
+822 CITLPFTRDKLLIY
-836 GGSSARSL
+836 GGSSARSI

-859 IKVDSYT
+859 IKVDSDT